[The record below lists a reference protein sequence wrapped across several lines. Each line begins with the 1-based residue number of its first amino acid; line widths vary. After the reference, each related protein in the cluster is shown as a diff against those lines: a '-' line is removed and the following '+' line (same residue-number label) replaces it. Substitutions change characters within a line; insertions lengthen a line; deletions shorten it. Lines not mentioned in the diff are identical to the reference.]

1 MSYAARCAEPRAQ
14 RWPCRGPGGTTR
26 ARPELKGEPA
36 AEFLMQDTS
45 GVGSLDRRGFIQLAA
60 AGAGL
65 AWSKPLW
72 MSMKIPPNLTN

>member
-1 MSYAARCAEPRAQ
+1 
-14 RWPCRGPGGTTR
+14 
-26 ARPELKGEPA
+26 
-36 AEFLMQDTS
+36 MQDTS